1 MAKGVFV
8 SLNGFED
15 LKKRIGEAVNNYVP
29 MLDVEMSE
37 ISNQFMNRAA
47 EAAPVD
53 TGFLKNH
60 VTVNRLGQ
68 LSYEIVSGARY
79 SAYVEFGTITHVKV
93 PTGLEAYALQFK
105 GRGIKKT
112 GGMYPRPFFF
122 PQVPIAKE
130 ELLKQSLRVLKE
142 LIK

>member
-8 SLNGFED
+8 SLNGFDD

-29 MLDVEMSE
+29 MLDVEMQE
-37 ISNQFMNRAA
+37 IANRFQNRAFL
-47 EAAPVD
+47 AAPVD
-53 TGFLKNH
+53 TGKLKNH
-60 VTVNRLGQ
+60 ITVNRLGQ
-68 LSYEIVSGARY
+68 LSYEVVSSMMY
-79 SAYVEFGTITHVKV
+79 SPYVEFGTITHVKV
-93 PTGLEAYALQFK
+93 PTGLESYALQFK

>member
-15 LKKRIGEAVNNYVP
+15 LRKRIGNAVNQYIP
-29 MLDVEMSE
+29 ELDVEMQE

-47 EAAPVD
+47 QAAPVD

-60 VTVNRLGQ
+60 ITVSRLGQ
-68 LSYEIVSGARY
+68 LSYEVVSSARY
-79 SAYVEFGTITHVKV
+79 SAYNEFGTITHVKV
-93 PTGLEAYALQFK
+93 PSGLEAYAMQFK

-130 ELLKQSLRVLKE
+130 ELLKQSLFVLKE